1 MGSTCDYKYIGSFLI
16 KYSIQINSLVF
27 LKYQSF
33 FSVLSC
39 PSSSSP
45 SSTSAKFVY
54 HFGRSANQKLSRWI
68 YQTSVKT
75 QHFKN
80 KSQNLIFWV
89 TGPDFTEIP
98 SSHSTH
104 FSAIQFSVFK
114 LKPAEELNI
123 SCRHSNRKKAK
134 LIYLKILFLL
144 LNFGIDSCHI

>member
-16 KYSIQINSLVF
+16 RYSIEINWLFF

-80 KSQNLIFWV
+80 KSQNLSYWDSFQPLH
-89 TGPDFTEIP
+89 TFL
-98 SSHSTH
+98 SHSVLSFQVKACRGTQHFASSFEPKESKTH
-104 FSAIQFSVFK
+104 LFEDF
-114 LKPAEELNI
+114 I
-123 SCRHSNRKKAK
+123 SFVEFWHWFLS
-134 LIYLKILFLL
+134 YLRI
-144 LNFGIDSCHI
+144 S